1 MTDKEVIEVLK
12 TRPDLVEML
21 HRAAELERDGE
32 RPVWTAQDI
41 AVVIRNMIARDEGN
55 NRCQRSELQ

>member
-1 MTDKEVIEVLK
+1 MISAEEIIKEFE
-12 TRPDLVEML
+12 

-41 AVVIRNMIARDEGN
+41 AVVIRNIMNRDGARGITDAKDQS
-55 NRCQRSELQ
+55 CSEKE

>member
-1 MTDKEVIEVLK
+1 MIGAEEIIKEFE
-12 TRPDLVEML
+12 

-41 AVVIRNMIARDEGN
+41 AVVIRNMIARDEGKN
-55 NRCQRSELQ
+55 DDS

>member
-1 MTDKEVIEVLK
+1 MISAEELIKEFE
-12 TRPDLVEML
+12 